1 MDRFVAIILICLSSV
16 PPEDCSEET
25 AADVIANEVPSELGC
40 TSGWQEDVGRSAF
53 GDEIG
58 RTAYVKTECRRVPA
72 RPSREPRR

>member
-40 TSGWQEDVGRSAF
+40 TFGWQEDIGRSPLS
-53 GDEIG
+53 DEIG
-58 RTAYVKTECRRVPA
+58 RTAYVKTQCRRVPPQ
-72 RPSREPRR
+72 PSREPRQ